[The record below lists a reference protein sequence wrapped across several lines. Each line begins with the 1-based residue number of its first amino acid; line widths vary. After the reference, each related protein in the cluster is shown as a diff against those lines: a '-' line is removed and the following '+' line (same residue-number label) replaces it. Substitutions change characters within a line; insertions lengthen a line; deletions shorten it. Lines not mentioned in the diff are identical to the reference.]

1 MKKQNI
7 KLAGD
12 ELLASLV
19 RQGLVPDM
27 DFTDEQYRKIKQKMA
42 AEKYHN
48 TKCLLINYH
57 KLCWVLH
64 SQISA
69 IAEEITGVD
78 KNSESFY
85 ELKDLQY
92 FFSQLD
98 LFFGNQSKSKSD
110 QLEQKF
116 NHIRLSVDMLIHL
129 NDALNQLR
137 KLHDNGEIMYH
148 ILVDKYFNGEKVSEI
163 AKKYNTSTQSIYY
176 KLNRGIEDLSVILW
190 DVPDN
195 QLELWMSIINYL
207 KSKNNP
213 T

>member
-137 KLHDNGEIMYH
+137 KLPDNGEIMYH